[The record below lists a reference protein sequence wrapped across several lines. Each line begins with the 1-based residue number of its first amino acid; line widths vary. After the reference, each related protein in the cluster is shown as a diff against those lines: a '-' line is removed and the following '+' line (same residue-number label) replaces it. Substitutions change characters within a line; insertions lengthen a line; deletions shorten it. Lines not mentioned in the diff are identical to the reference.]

1 MKDVD
6 RIVDIA
12 QEEGLVGHIP
22 GWLLEVLERWL
33 GRTPGPGGGQNPDI
47 ICLVALSDQEPVG
60 WVLSRRRSRRSGL
73 DVRLLGVREEYRGR
87 GVERRLLGALEEKA
101 RALGVSYVVIESG
114 GQEEVPRE
122 AVCWHGLTL
131 GVYLELGYRVSQV
144 TMDAHGFGSH
154 DVLLRKWLVD

>member
-1 MKDVD
+1 M
-6 RIVDIA
+6 
-12 QEEGLVGHIP
+12 
-22 GWLLEVLERWL
+22 
-33 GRTPGPGGGQNPDI
+33 
-47 ICLVALSDQEPVG
+47 
-60 WVLSRRRSRRSGL
+60 
-73 DVRLLGVREEYRGR
+73 DVRLLGVSEEYLGR

-114 GQEEVPRE
+114 GREEVPME